1 MFGINGNIWKSK
13 NRNSYKGSVK
23 IDSIIY
29 HSSVFV
35 EFKADFPHFRG
46 LKAGILL

>member
-1 MFGINGNIWKSK
+1 MVIYGKVK
-13 NRNSYKGSVK
+13 NRNSYKGSME

-35 EFKADFPHFRG
+35 EFEADFSHFRG
-46 LKAGILL
+46 LEAGILL